1 MGILQVVL
9 QQEIEFKTLDIECVI
24 ESLNSKKDIY
34 DRRLKESLMRKTKRL
49 KNVNIEKSGNWLRC
63 HFLYW
68 FLLITSV
75 SFSLSPSC
83 WNVFETRY
91 QMKLFLTL
99 EFRSE

>member
-63 HFLYW
+63 DPFPTFFIGFFLS
-68 FLLITSV
+68 LL
-75 SFSLSPSC
+75 SLSLYHLRVGMC
-83 WNVFETRY
+83 LK
-91 QMKLFLTL
+91 QGIK
-99 EFRSE
+99 